1 MTIEFSNKQML
12 AKVSQWSDGYESLL
26 RVISR
31 ENGEKKLKTELF
43 CFFFF
48 YDRNL
53 VGCLYVYED
62 KPTEIEKKYD
72 DVEEKNEE
80 FQK

>member
-1 MTIEFSNKQML
+1 MIE
-12 AKVSQWSDGYESLL
+12 
-26 RVISR
+26 
-31 ENGEKKLKTELF
+31 
-43 CFFFF
+43 
-48 YDRNL
+48 NL
-53 VGCLYVYED
+53 VGCSYVYED

>member
-1 MTIEFSNKQML
+1 MEWQIWKPV
-12 AKVSQWSDGYESLL
+12 KSDFT
-26 RVISR
+26 R
-31 ENGEKKLKTELF
+31 EWRKKAEDRIV
-43 CFFFF
+43 FFFF
-48 YDRNL
+48 FTLENL

>member
-1 MTIEFSNKQML
+1 M
-12 AKVSQWSDGYESLL
+12 
-26 RVISR
+26 R
-31 ENGEKKLKTELF
+31 EWRKKAEDRIV
-43 CFFFF
+43 FFFF
-48 YDRNL
+48 FTIENL